1 MFGQGTRFKLPHLR
15 RETVNPFK
23 EEIRERDWSKK
34 LKGKVHADKKRGD
47 VTKSINDGDD
57 VLLRADK
64 SNKPS
69 RNLRLSP
76 FKVVRK
82 TGSEVT
88 VKN

>member
-1 MFGQGTRFKLPHLR
+1 MR

-34 LKGKVHADKKRGD
+34 LKGRVHADKKRGD
-47 VTKSINDGDD
+47 VSKSINVGDK
-57 VLLRADK
+57 VLLRAAK

-69 RNLRLSP
+69 RSP

>member
-1 MFGQGTRFKLPHLR
+1 MFGQETRSKLPHLR

-34 LKGKVHADKKRGD
+34 LKGKVHADRKRGD
-47 VTKSINDGDD
+47 VSKSINDGDE
-57 VLLRADK
+57 VLRAAK

-69 RNLRLSP
+69 INLRLSP
-76 FKVVRK
+76 IKVVRK